1 VGNATNL
8 SDKIKRGIFTMLG
21 TVFLVIG
28 AIGIVLPVLPTTP
41 LLLLAAACYIRGS
54 PRLYHWMLHNRVF
67 GEFLRNYRAGRGI
80 TLRHK
85 LTALALLWGAIGY
98 SVVRG
103 VRGRSCGG
111 AEPPRAHRHRRQR
124 PPRPP
129 SYVSADAGMTR
140 PPRVYPAFSRAEV
153 RDRQIAN
160 GEQRVPASRRLA

>member
-98 SVVRG
+98 SVVFVVDHVVVQSLLVLIAIAVSVHL
-103 VRGRSCGG
+103 VRLPTYQPTPG
-111 AEPPRAHRHRRQR
+111 
-124 PPRPP
+124 
-129 SYVSADAGMTR
+129 
-140 PPRVYPAFSRAEV
+140 
-153 RDRQIAN
+153 
-160 GEQRVPASRRLA
+160 